1 MGTKQGESLT
11 MENDSSDGSS
21 MERALQELL
30 RKLRDKATSKSG
42 DGKSQVKAVIKEF
55 IEGRD
60 F

>member
-1 MGTKQGESLT
+1 MGTKQDERLT
-11 MENDSSDGSS
+11 IENDSSDNSR

-30 RKLRDKATSKSG
+30 RKLRDKTTSKSG
-42 DGKSQVKAVIKEF
+42 DGRSQVKAVIKEF